1 MKIRWYKSKKKGHD
15 NMENTEKRK
24 KMKMEEYDLL
34 TNDEK
39 LVILNKYRGKTKDF
53 QHDNEFSWTYA
64 TEHCDWIK
72 QDGKYVAPPDGTL
85 SEEDEKILIIHKM
98 NLEPRKK
105 INVLLTDK
113 YAEQFEEEKILNGF
127 SRSDIINY
135 LLYKYFE
142 GKE

>member
-1 MKIRWYKSKKKGHD
+1 
-15 NMENTEKRK
+15 
-24 KMKMEEYDLL
+24 
-34 TNDEK
+34 
-39 LVILNKYRGKTKDF
+39 
-53 QHDNEFSWTYA
+53 
-64 TEHCDWIK
+64 
-72 QDGKYVAPPDGTL
+72 
-85 SEEDEKILIIHKM
+85 M

>member
-1 MKIRWYKSKKKGHD
+1 
-15 NMENTEKRK
+15 ME
-24 KMKMEEYDLL
+24 
-34 TNDEK
+34 
-39 LVILNKYRGKTKDF
+39 
-53 QHDNEFSWTYA
+53 
-64 TEHCDWIK
+64 
-72 QDGKYVAPPDGTL
+72 KYVALPDGTL
-85 SEEDEKILIIHKM
+85 SEEDEKILIIHKL

>member
-1 MKIRWYKSKKKGHD
+1 METKKKGHD

-72 QDGKYVAPPDGTL
+72 QDGKYVALPDGTL
-85 SEEDEKILIIHKM
+85 SEEDEKILIIHKL
-98 NLEPRKK
+98 NLEQRKK

-127 SRSDIINY
+127 SRSNIINY

>member
-1 MKIRWYKSKKKGHD
+1 
-15 NMENTEKRK
+15 MENTDKRK

-64 TEHCDWIK
+64 TEHCDWIN

-113 YAEQFEEEKILNGF
+113 YAEQFE
-127 SRSDIINY
+127 
-135 LLYKYFE
+135 
-142 GKE
+142 